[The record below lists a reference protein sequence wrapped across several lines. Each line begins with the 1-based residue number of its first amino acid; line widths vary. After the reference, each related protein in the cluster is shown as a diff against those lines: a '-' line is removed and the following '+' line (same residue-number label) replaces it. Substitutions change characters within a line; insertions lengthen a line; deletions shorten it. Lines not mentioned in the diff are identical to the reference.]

1 MIPDTTSDAG
11 IDLIKKFEGLHKVMA
26 DGMVR
31 SYRCPAGRW
40 TIGYG
45 HVKGVRSGMKV
56 TAQECEDF
64 LRQDLE
70 WVEEAVKKH
79 VKAPLSQLQFD
90 ALVCFVFNIGET
102 NFKSS
107 TALKLLNAGRY
118 DDVPEQI
125 MRWNKATVNGEKK
138 ELKGLTRRRAAE
150 AAMFTMDEPL
160 ASSGGNLMIQKPE
173 ASATKPLKKSKTM
186 AGAGAAGVGTAGTAV
201 MDAASQFENLI
212 YYSDTIKYVFLG
224 LTIVGIALVA
234 WSRFKDHKEGVR

>member
-1 MIPDTTSDAG
+1 MTPDTTSNAG
-11 IDLIKKFEGLHKVMA
+11 IDLIKKFEGLHKVMD

-45 HVKGVRSGMKV
+45 HIKGVRSGMKV
-56 TAQECEDF
+56 TEQECEDF

-70 WVEEAVKKH
+70 WVEAAVKKH
-79 VKAPLSQLQFD
+79 VKVPLSTLQFD

-107 TALKLLNAGRY
+107 TALKLLNKGSY
-118 DDVPEQI
+118 DEVPEQI

-186 AGAGAAGVGTAGTAV
+186 AGAGAAGVGTAGTAI
-201 MDAASQFENLI
+201 MDTASQLEAVVH
-212 YYSDTIKYVFLG
+212 YSDTIKYVFLA
-224 LTIVGIALVA
+224 LTVVGIAFVA
-234 WSRFKDHKEGVR
+234 WSRLKDHKEGVR